1 MHGDIHARNIIWDG
15 KDRRV
20 IDARGLR
27 GPAAFEIAQS
37 FINPWRLNTRTFPD
51 GMGPH
56 AARIAD
62 YLGCRPEDVLIWAA
76 ANALYQAG
84 LGLREGRG
92 GNALRCLTKLMAL
105 LFDAPGKGAT
115 T

>member
-1 MHGDIHARNIIWDG
+1 MHGDIHARNIIWDR

-76 ANALYQAG
+76 ANALYQAE